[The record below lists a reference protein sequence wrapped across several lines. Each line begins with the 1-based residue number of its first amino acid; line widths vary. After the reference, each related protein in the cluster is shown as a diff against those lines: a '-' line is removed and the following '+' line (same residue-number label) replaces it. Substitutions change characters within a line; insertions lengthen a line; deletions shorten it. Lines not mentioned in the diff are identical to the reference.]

1 MDRDV
6 ARGAVFLDR
15 VNQIGWIGNYVLSFA
30 MIGIGIA
37 FDVWSVVLM
46 GLAAGIP
53 GGLVT
58 HCAIVRRST
67 AFRAR
72 SQGSRLGVFA
82 VGLGLAVTFVA
93 LGGWL
98 GGVWAAGPLGVLVVT
113 AEFFVVREWVAKA
126 DAGRGPA

>member
-15 VNQIGWIGNYVLSFA
+15 VNQIGWIGNYVQSFA

-46 GLAAGIP
+46 GLAAGVP

-72 SQGSRLGVFA
+72 SQGSRLGV
-82 VGLGLAVTFVA
+82 
-93 LGGWL
+93 
-98 GGVWAAGPLGVLVVT
+98 LVVT
-113 AEFFVVREWVAKA
+113 AEFFVAREWVAKA